1 MNSTRTLL
9 ICVDCI
15 SDSLRAKI
23 TDTIVGYGNRI
34 QYSVYTVVGT
44 KVMFAELH
52 RDLEELTKN
61 GGAHVIVFDL
71 GVCAAAEN
79 NTVEY
84 GYPLGNSVPVLDSL
98 SVPDVWLL

>member
-52 RDLEELTKN
+52 RDLEELTKKWRSARHCIRF
-61 GGAHVIVFDL
+61 GGL
-71 GVCAAAEN
+71 RG
-79 NTVEY
+79 
-84 GYPLGNSVPVLDSL
+84 GGK
-98 SVPDVWLL
+98 